1 MIILVRSKY
10 SDSISDN
17 ILCLAPILE
26 EHDEALEDLKEEES
40 LKLIRS
46 ITLAQ
51 IQIYEKLKLNSKI
64 HSLAS
69 YLAENDSTRKGFYQE
84 LQKRYPL

>member
-51 IQIYEKLKLNSKI
+51 IQIYEKLKLW
-64 HSLAS
+64 
-69 YLAENDSTRKGFYQE
+69 F
-84 LQKRYPL
+84 